1 MASEYPGLTRSFLWS
16 LRWSYSSAEYRE
28 YRYTFLATSIPM
40 DAMSDSVD
48 AGELLGINVE
58 HRAWFGVLVQ
68 AGWVLLF
75 IESPAPARVI

>member
-16 LRWSYSSAEYRE
+16 LRWSYSSAEYR
-28 YRYTFLATSIPM
+28 YTFLATSIPM
-40 DAMSDSVD
+40 DAMPDSVD
-48 AGELLGINVE
+48 AGELLGVDVE